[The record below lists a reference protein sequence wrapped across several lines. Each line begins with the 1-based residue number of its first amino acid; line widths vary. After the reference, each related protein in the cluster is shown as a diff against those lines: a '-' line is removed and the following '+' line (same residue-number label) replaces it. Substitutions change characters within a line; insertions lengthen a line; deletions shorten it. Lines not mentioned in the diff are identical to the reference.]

1 MKKTLILATLCISSL
16 TLAQPSGK
24 GQEKKT
30 EKKEQK
36 TTQVGKSDQ
45 KEKPQPEN
53 RPQQQ
58 QQQAKEKEKTKEKGN
73 GNGNGN
79 KPTPPGQ
86 AKKGN
91 EEGKSNQGNAYG
103 KNKGELSGREFG
115 QQRAAE
121 ARAKHQ
127 AQKPTT
133 NEEAVKRIEST
144 ALRNDVLLNETERKI
159 QLAKQRMEEL
169 RKAGTLPA
177 QEFEEKV
184 KALEELSKKRA
195 TIEMRL
201 Q

>member
-1 MKKTLILATLCISSL
+1 MKKTLILATLFISSFSI
-16 TLAQPSGK
+16 AQPAGK
-24 GQEKKT
+24 GQEKKV

-36 TTQVGKSDQ
+36 ATQAGKPDQ

-58 QQQAKEKEKTKEKGN
+58 QQQHQVKEKAKEKGN
-73 GNGNGN
+73 GNGN
-79 KPTPPGQ
+79 KQTPPGQ
-86 AKKGN
+86 VKKGN
-91 EEGKSNQGNAYG
+91 DAGKSNQGNAYG
-103 KNKGELSGREFG
+103 KNKGDLSGREFG

-127 AQKPTT
+127 AQRPTT
-133 NEEAVKRIEST
+133 NEEAAKRIET
-144 ALRNDVLLNETERKI
+144 TVLRNDVLLNETERKI